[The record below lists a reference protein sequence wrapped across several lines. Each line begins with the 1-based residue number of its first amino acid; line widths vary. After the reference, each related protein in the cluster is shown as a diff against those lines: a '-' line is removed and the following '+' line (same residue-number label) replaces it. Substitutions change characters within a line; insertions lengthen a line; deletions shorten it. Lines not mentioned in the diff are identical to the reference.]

1 MRSRARFVVG
11 AIAVFISVAQGA
23 PVRAQTQEIV
33 SGNVVVHHGPDGERL
48 ARALI
53 APPGVLAPLPGL
65 PDTLLER
72 PPPIHVHLAA
82 TPAQFDSLTGGRAP
96 EWGAGVAFPDAG
108 VIVLPGY
115 ASDRGRTRDLPRV
128 LRHELAHV
136 ALHRYLGDAAV
147 PRWFSEGY
155 ATWAAGQLD
164 ADAAWLLRIAFI
176 TRRAPAIDS
185 IALDWPRGSI
195 DARVAYLLS
204 ASILE
209 YLHAEGGDR
218 ALRIFL
224 ERWHDSRDFED
235 ALRRTYGLTPG
246 QLERYWGQ
254 SVRRRYGWLLFLAQ
268 SAVLWAI
275 AAAIVL
281 ALYAV
286 RRRRNRIRL
295 ARLRAAEIPDRPAY
309 WLGEEAESDAFEL
322 RRASESDRKA
332 DSAEG
337 GSADASRP
345 RDTSRA
351 ADVGREGDVHGPG
364 GGRSAGDAPTA

>member
-1 MRSRARFVVG
+1 MRRRARSIVG
-11 AIAVFISVAQGA
+11 AIAVLIGVVQGA
-23 PVRAQTQEIV
+23 PLRAQPQQIV

-48 ARALI
+48 ARTLV
-53 APPGVLAPLPGL
+53 APPAVLAPLPGL

-82 TPAQFDSLTGGRAP
+82 TPAQFDSLTGSRAP

-115 ASDRGRTRDLPRV
+115 ASDRGRTLDLPRV

-136 ALHRYLGDAAV
+136 ALHRYLGDAPV

-176 TRRAPAIDS
+176 TRRAPPIDS
-185 IALDWPRGSI
+185 LALDWPRGVI

-218 ALRIFL
+218 ALRIFF
-224 ERWHDSRDFED
+224 ERWRDRRDFED
-235 ALRRTYGLTPG
+235 ALRRTYGLTLG
-246 QLERYWGQ
+246 QLERYWEIG
-254 SVRRRYGWLLFLAQ
+254 
-268 SAVLWAI
+268 
-275 AAAIVL
+275 
-281 ALYAV
+281 
-286 RRRRNRIRL
+286 
-295 ARLRAAEIPDRPAY
+295 RAH
-309 WLGEEAESDAFEL
+309 
-322 RRASESDRKA
+322 
-332 DSAEG
+332 
-337 GSADASRP
+337 
-345 RDTSRA
+345 
-351 ADVGREGDVHGPG
+351 V
-364 GGRSAGDAPTA
+364 